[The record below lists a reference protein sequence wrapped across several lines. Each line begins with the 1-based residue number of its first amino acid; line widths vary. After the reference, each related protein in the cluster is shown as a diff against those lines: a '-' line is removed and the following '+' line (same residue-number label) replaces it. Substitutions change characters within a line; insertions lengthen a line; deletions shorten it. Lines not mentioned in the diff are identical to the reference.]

1 MEPSRIVHV
10 AGERP
15 HGVRSSF
22 AAACG
27 IDARSLALFRIALGA
42 LLVADCLLRTRDFGA
57 MFTPDGIFPPAA
69 VRACHAAATVWSLAF
84 LNDAA
89 WWNAFVLAV
98 EGLAGALLAVGWCT
112 RVATIV
118 AWAAVLSIVRRTFP
132 AANGGDDWL
141 VCLLFWSMFIPLGA
155 VWSADAARRRSAP
168 ARPIV
173 VCSVATAALLVQVAV
188 VYLVAGLAKCN
199 GTWTSG
205 VAVAHALSVHDHG
218 SALGAALVARP
229 GLEWIWGPAGWLV
242 LLLEIAGAVAA
253 LAWPAPRL
261 RLALVAAFM
270 TFHALIW
277 LTMSVGLFAPIGL
290 AAWLPFLPGEI
301 WERRDVGGPRPPTV
315 VGLGRLGSAA
325 CAACLGAAA
334 FGCVGQLA
342 GRPPGP
348 VVLIVNLTGLRQDW
362 RMFAEVPALEQWVCG
377 RAELADGSVVDIL
390 RGGAACSGDRP
401 AGGFVSLPNHRW
413 HRLCWGLGNPT
424 LRLLAPDVAAGLASS
439 WNARHPADRR
449 IRTLEMRLV
458 RQRVTPDDDL
468 RYEALLASWP
478 DRSATGSGNLD
489 RLLRLAEAG
498 E

>member
-15 HGVRSSF
+15 RGVRGWF
-22 AAACG
+22 AAVCG
-27 IDARSLALFRIALGA
+27 VDARSLALFRIALGA
-42 LLVADCLLRTRDFGA
+42 ILVADCLLRSRDFGA

-69 VRACHAAATVWSLAF
+69 VRACHADATAWSLAF

-89 WWNAFVLAV
+89 WWNAVVLAI

-112 RVATIV
+112 RAATIV
-118 AWAAVLSIVRRTFP
+118 AWAAVLSVVRRTFP

-141 VCLLFWSMFIPLGA
+141 ICLLFWSMFIPLGG
-155 VWSADAARRRSAP
+155 VWSVDAARRRTAPPRPLVVRSA
-168 ARPIV
+168 
-173 VCSVATAALLVQVAV
+173 ATAALLGQVAV

-218 SALGAALVARP
+218 SALGAALVAHA
-229 GLEWIWGPAGWLV
+229 GLAWIWGPAGWLV
-242 LLLEIAGAVAA
+242 LLLEIGGAVTV
-253 LAWPAPRL
+253 LACPAPRM
-261 RLALVAAFM
+261 RLAIMAAFM

-290 AAWLPFLPGEI
+290 AAWLPFLPGEF
-301 WERRDVGGPRPPTV
+301 WERRAAGGPRQPAV
-315 VGLGRLGSAA
+315 VGLGRLGSVT
-325 CAACLGAAA
+325 CAACIGAAA
-334 FGCVGQLA
+334 VGCVGPLA
-342 GRPPGP
+342 GWFAAP
-348 VVLIVNLTGLRQDW
+348 VALLVNLTGLRQDW
-362 RMFAEVPALEQWVCG
+362 RMFAAVPPLEQWVCG
-377 RAELADGSVVDIL
+377 RAELADGGVVDIL
-390 RGGAACSGDRP
+390 RGGAACSGERP

-413 HRLCWGLGNPT
+413 HRLCWGLDRPN
-424 LRLLAPDVAAGLASS
+424 LRRLAPDVAAGLARR
-439 WNARHPADRR
+439 WNARQPAARQ
-449 IRTLEMRLV
+449 IRSLEMRIV